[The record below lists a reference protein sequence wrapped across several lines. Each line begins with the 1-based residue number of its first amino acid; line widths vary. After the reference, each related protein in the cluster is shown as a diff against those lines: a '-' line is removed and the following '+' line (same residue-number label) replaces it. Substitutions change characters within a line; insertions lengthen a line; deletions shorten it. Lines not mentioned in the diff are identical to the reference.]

1 MTSFLSWPTVAWLML
16 AAMCLTLAFLHCLVW
31 FRQRE
36 EWEHLSFSIAATAVA
51 VITFM
56 ELMAMHAPNVAYVS
70 ALLRWVHLPILCL
83 FIALVIFV
91 RSAFSAG
98 RLWLGLTACAV
109 RVAGL
114 ILSFTSGPNLF
125 FKEMTSLKPLI
136 IWGDESIVIP
146 RGELGAWYW
155 LPPLSVMAFTVFIL
169 DAGLTMWRRGKSDDR
184 RRALLISS
192 SFVWFLVLGSGHT
205 VLVNTGLLKFP
216 YVFGFYFMPTLLI
229 MSYELSNAVLSKA
242 QLTHSLQISEAALR
256 QGEQRMSLAA
266 NAANLG
272 LWEWDI
278 IHDEIW
284 MTEKGRQMLGITN
297 QKKFDFESFMQPV
310 YTDDRDAVKR
320 ALQEAVVTHG
330 YFEREFRLL
339 LPGGQFRWISAF
351 GQVEKEPLNMYGVTM
366 DISRGKQQELEV
378 QLQRQELTHLSRV
391 TLLGEISS
399 SLAHELNQ
407 PLAAI
412 LSYAQ
417 AALRYFGQ
425 EPPRYDK
432 VPEILND
439 IVGADRRAIEVI
451 KHMRQLL
458 KKGEVQMEPL
468 QMNNVIR
475 EVLTLLNGD
484 LQNHNITV
492 EAEFAP
498 ELPEVNGDRVQI
510 QQVLVNLLLNACD
523 AMADC
528 ALSERRLHIRS
539 ALSEDAVQVT
549 VADQGSGIGDADTE
563 SVFKPFFTTKTDGL
577 GLGLAICRSIV
588 TAHGGKLWAESNS
601 SRGAIL
607 HFTLPAICGT
617 SS

>member
-1 MTSFLSWPTVAWLML
+1 MTSFLSWTTIAWLML
-16 AAMCLTLAFLHCLVW
+16 AATCLTLAFLHCLIW
-31 FRQRE
+31 FRQRQQ
-36 EWEHLSFSIAATAVA
+36 WEHLSFSIAATAVA
-51 VITFM
+51 IITFM

-98 RLWLGLTACAV
+98 RLWLGLTACAL

-114 ILSFTSGPNLF
+114 IISFTSGPNLF
-125 FKEMTSLKPLI
+125 FKEMTGLKPLT
-136 IWGDESIVIP
+136 IWGDETIVIP

-169 DAGLTMWRRGKSDDR
+169 DAGLTMWCRGKSDDR

-205 VLVNTGLLKFP
+205 VLVNIGLLNFP

-242 QLTHSLQISEAALR
+242 QVTHSLQISEAALR
-256 QGEQRMSLAA
+256 QSEQRMSLAA

-284 MTEKGRQMLGITN
+284 MTEKGRQMMGVTN
-297 QKKFDFESFMQPV
+297 QQKFDFESFMHTV
-310 YTDDRDAVKR
+310 HSDDRDAVKR
-320 ALQEAVVTHG
+320 TLQEAVVTHG
-330 YFEREFRLL
+330 YFEREFRFL
-339 LPGGQFRWISAF
+339 LPSGQLRWVSAF
-351 GQVEKEPLNMYGVTM
+351 GQVQKAPLSMYGVTM

-378 QLQRQELTHLSRV
+378 HLQRQELAHLSRV
-391 TLLGEISS
+391 NLLGEISS

-425 EPPRYDK
+425 EPPCYDK

-468 QMNNVIR
+468 QMNTIIR
-475 EVLTLLNGD
+475 EVLTLLHGD
-484 LQNHNITV
+484 LLNHNITV

-498 ELPEVNGDRVQI
+498 QLPKVNGDRVQI
-510 QQVLVNLLLNACD
+510 QQVLLNLLLNACD

-528 ALSERRLHIRS
+528 AISERRLHIRS

-549 VADQGSGIGDADTE
+549 VSDQGSGIADADKE
-563 SVFKPFFTTKTDGL
+563 SIFKPFFTTKTDGL

-588 TAHGGKLWAESNS
+588 TAHGGKLWVENNS
-601 SRGAIL
+601 SRGAVL
-607 HFTLPAICGT
+607 HFTLPTICGT
-617 SS
+617 SA